1 MVTMTAFRVFLS
13 AVSSEFASA
22 PDALTDDFG
31 ARDVLVRVQEQFLP
45 ARRLHTLLE
54 ALDGDIQTCEAVIC
68 VIGKRSGA
76 CPKPEE
82 AAPFQHILPN
92 GVADASYTQWEF
104 YLARHYS
111 KECLLYLATDE
122 YKPDVVKPTS
132 EDFPDLQ
139 RAFVARMIGSG
150 LRCTSFA
157 TVNQLRAEVGTHH
170 WPSREASHDRA
181 PSKLI
186 ALPYPSLG
194 TLFKDRDAFLRRL
207 RASLTRPDGGT
218 AAIAGRAVHG
228 LGGVGK
234 TRAAVEY
241 AWAHR
246 AQYTALALLDAE
258 TPEKLHAGIAA
269 LVGPLRLPEQSVP
282 DETVRMEAALAWLN
296 ANQGWFLI
304 LDNIDT
310 QPALDAANRL
320 LGRLQGG
327 HVLLTSRLTAGFA
340 RGVERL
346 DLDVLSLDDAAS
358 FLLEATDTGRRK
370 AADDAAQART
380 LAEVLGQLAL
390 ALEMAAATIEARGL
404 GFAAYRTLWQ
414 GNRARV
420 IGWADQKITGYH
432 HAVAE
437 TWQTSVD
444 QLTEAGRHLLER
456 LAFLAPDPVPASLLD
471 VPVPG
476 VELEDV
482 GAALDDLA
490 AFSLVTRDVDSGT
503 FVVHRLVQDVTRR
516 GLAEAGTT
524 MARLPEALG
533 WVNAAFTGNP
543 QDVRTWVRLDPLAP
557 HAVAMTVHADAAGV
571 PEPSAHLMDRLA
583 TLFQT
588 RGLYS
593 PADKLF
599 HRAVAIAEKQYGP
612 NGAGAAVYL
621 NNLALLL
628 QATNRLG
635 EAEPLYRRALG
646 IDEASYGKDHP
657 DVARDLNNLAALLQA
672 TNRLGEAEPLYRRAL
687 GIDEASFGKDH
698 PRVAIDLNN
707 LALLLQATNRLGEA
721 EPLYRRALGI
731 DEASYG
737 KDHPN
742 VATDLNN
749 LAELLRATNRLDE
762 AEPLYRRALGIDE
775 ASYGKD
781 HPRVAIDLN
790 NLARLLQDSNRHGE
804 AEPVMRRALAIFC
817 ALEAAIG
824 RSHPSRETVQGNYAG
839 LLTDMG
845 KSETEIAAA
854 IAAVRRDAGLD
865 RS

>member
-82 AAPFQHILPN
+82 AAPFQHILPD

-234 TRAAVEY
+234 TRAAMEY

-599 HRAVAIAEKQYGP
+599 HRAVAIAEKRYGP
-612 NGAGAAVYL
+612 NGAGAAVY
-621 NNLALLL
+621 
-628 QATNRLG
+628 
-635 EAEPLYRRALG
+635 
-646 IDEASYGKDHP
+646 
-657 DVARDLNNLAALLQA
+657 
-672 TNRLGEAEPLYRRAL
+672 
-687 GIDEASFGKDH
+687 
-698 PRVAIDLNN
+698 LNN

>member
-1 MVTMTAFRVFLS
+1 MTAFRVFLS

-22 PDALTDDFG
+22 RDALTDDFG

-599 HRAVAIAEKQYGP
+599 HRAVAIAEKRYGP
-612 NGAGAAVYL
+612 NGAGAAVY
-621 NNLALLL
+621 
-628 QATNRLG
+628 
-635 EAEPLYRRALG
+635 
-646 IDEASYGKDHP
+646 
-657 DVARDLNNLAALLQA
+657 
-672 TNRLGEAEPLYRRAL
+672 
-687 GIDEASFGKDH
+687 
-698 PRVAIDLNN
+698 LNN